1 MRVGIVYDCLYP
13 WTVGGAERWYRTLAE
28 QLATKGHEVTV
39 ITRRQWAP
47 GDEPRIPG
55 VRVTAASAG
64 GSLYAKSGR
73 RRILP
78 PLVFGAGVFRHLL
91 RHGSDYDLVHTASFP
106 YFPLLAAAA
115 LRRRCRYRLV
125 VDWHEVWTREYWQ
138 EYLGAIGG
146 RAGWLVQRACLRVD
160 QVALCFSRL
169 HERRLR
175 EAGAL
180 AVIRLEGQFTVPLE
194 ARDPEPAGEAVVF
207 AGRHVAE
214 KGVTEVVPAFALAQR
229 RTPGLRLDI
238 YGDGPQHREVVRQ
251 IAQYGLGELVSAPG
265 FVDERVLDQALRRAL
280 CLVLPSR
287 REGFGLVVVEASARG
302 VPSVVVAG
310 PDNAAVELVE
320 EGVNGAIAASADAE
334 DIAAAILRVHELG
347 SALRRSTVSWY
358 RANARRLSFESSLAT
373 VLDVYGCG

>member
-358 RANARRLSFESSLAT
+358 RANATRLSFESSLAT